1 VRPLA
6 PPLGADLLPK
16 AVLDVSGRYPCK
28 VLSGPEHDEDLAPKQ
43 VSRTAE
49 PELDTPAPTA
59 GNAAITRA
67 LRQEGMPPRAAAGV
81 AGNAAMARLMRVQ
94 RSELAV
100 QGDGPLDGDIA
111 AAIESERGGGA
122 ALPETVR
129 GDMEAHLGVDLGE
142 VRVHSGS
149 TADTLNR
156 SVTAEAFTSGTDVFF
171 SSGKYDPGSSSGREL
186 LAHELTHVVQQSA
199 GAAGPDG
206 EVSHPGDAAEVAAR
220 ASGAA
225 FGSGQAAEVE
235 HDGRS
240 PAVARSARVSRQ
252 PHPGGG
258 GGGKAGPKPVPHVDA
273 APTPLNEANQTTMP
287 PSDRKQLELAAVG
300 FIPMAFTAFGAAS
313 SAHAAAIKN
322 AAKAEAEMIAAV
334 IDVATGFMAP
344 VFANWAVS
352 KMAAKAATAGAEIAK
367 KAAPLLS
374 KPDLFKATFTGATK
388 VANQVIKTQSNALFG
403 ETEIDTFAR
412 GLRNTFQAGAGEIL
426 NHVASMTDDEL
437 LVIWLAYSPENADE
451 SQYLKVLDGLFKRY
465 QAQVQTI
472 GERADFGTE
481 GGGNG
486 AETGLYEI
494 QTARGKRLANVTAWD
509 SGEFNLMAW
518 VTPDMEAMARAKAAH
533 FGGVKQLPLAKLN
546 ATLAEILNPPH
557 PEWRKKDTIDVIR
570 AMSPGERAAA
580 AGDPDV
586 ITIIEHGR
594 EIDGRVPGQ
603 YERHKSLFILR
614 GFSNHATAAL
624 DELDSFFPSATT
636 VDKHLKDMGAAE
648 RGRLAADPWFV
659 GQVKKELGGYGLE
672 QVLFTLGLGPE
683 PKEPDPVSYPMM
695 PIGF

>member
-1 VRPLA
+1 
-6 PPLGADLLPK
+6 
-16 AVLDVSGRYPCK
+16 VLT
-28 VLSGPEHDEDLAPKQ
+28 GPEHDEDLAPKQ
-43 VSRTAE
+43 VSRGAE
-49 PELDTPAPTA
+49 PELETSAPTA

-67 LRQEGMPPRAAAGV
+67 LRQEGLPPGAAAGV

-94 RSELAV
+94 RAELGV
-100 QGDGPLDGDIA
+100 QGDGPLDGDVA
-111 AAIESERGGGA
+111 TAIEAERGGGA

-129 GDMEAHLGVDLGE
+129 GDMEAHLGVDLGA

-149 TADTLNR
+149 AADTLNR

-171 SSGKYDPGSSSGREL
+171 SSGKYDPGSSSGKEL

-199 GAAGPDG
+199 GTAGPDG
-206 EVSHPGDAAEVAAR
+206 EVSHPDDAAEVAAR

-225 FGSGQAAEVE
+225 FTSGQGTEVE
-235 HDGRS
+235 HAGHS
-240 PAVARSARVSRQ
+240 HAVARSAQVSRQ
-252 PHPGGG
+252 PQ
-258 GGGKAGPKPVPHVDA
+258 GGGKAGQKPAPHVDA
-273 APTPLNEANQTTMP
+273 APTPLDGANGTMMP

-300 FIPMAFTAFGAAS
+300 FIPMAFTAFGNAS

-334 IDVATGFMAP
+334 VDVATGFMAP
-344 VFANWAVS
+344 VFANWAVG
-352 KMAAKAATAGAEIAK
+352 KLAAKAATAGAEIAK
-367 KAAPLLS
+367 KAAPLIS
-374 KPDLFKATFTGATK
+374 KQDIFKAAFTGATK
-388 VANQVIKTQSNALFG
+388 IANQVIKSQTNTLFG
-403 ETEIDTFAR
+403 ETEIDAFAR

-437 LVIWLAYSPENADE
+437 LVVWLAYSPENADE

-472 GERADFGTE
+472 GDRADFASE
-481 GGGNG
+481 GGANG

-494 QTARGKRLANVTAWD
+494 QTAHGKRLANVTAWD
-509 SGEFNLMAW
+509 SGAYNLMAW

-533 FGGVKQLPLAKLN
+533 SNGVKQLPLAKLN
-546 ATLAEILNPPH
+546 VTLAEILNPPH
-557 PEWRKKDTIDVIR
+557 PEWRRKDTIDVVR

-580 AGDPDV
+580 ANDPDV

-594 EIDGRVPGQ
+594 EIDGRVPGR

-614 GFSNHATAAL
+614 GFSSHATAAL
-624 DELDSFFPSATT
+624 DEIDSFFPSATT

-672 QVLFTLGLGPE
+672 QVLFTLGLGPK